1 MEFGPML
8 KPVLSLAATGIVA
21 LILFKLLA
29 LFLLPLIGIT
39 IGLAF
44 IAIKVVFWVL
54 VIMFAVWVFK
64 RVTRSDTVSA

>member
-1 MEFGPML
+1 ML

-39 IGLAF
+39 IGLVF
-44 IAIKVVFWVL
+44 VAIKVVFWVL

-64 RVTRSDTVSA
+64 RVTRSETVSA